1 LENIFKI
8 IQNFD
13 DTWRHILYKRSRTFL
28 ESVDQVRDIQL
39 FPKKVI
45 CRCFLRKGDAH
56 LFCSCAFRLH
66 RMSETIF
73 WPEAT
78 KDPKFV
84 CFSIIGSSFR
94 QMTPFLDNFSKF
106 WAHHMVLYD
115 VALSNLIFFLAL
127 QEFCCHL
134 LHLRS
139 SRYNFWHIFQNNIK
153 SKKHARL
160 SLQWQCSEF
169 SNTRSF
175 SQSPC
180 IQSISCRAILSAVDF
195 STALS
200 VCRSAIATWQRNSVW
215 FVTLRYDYEN
225 LLTAAVSQSVS
236 CCRVEISGEKKK
248 VKPSDN
254 GRVTGVGNRWT
265 FLENGG

>member
-1 LENIFKI
+1 M
-8 IQNFD
+8 
-13 DTWRHILYKRSRTFL
+13 T
-28 ESVDQVRDIQL
+28 
-39 FPKKVI
+39 
-45 CRCFLRKGDAH
+45 
-56 LFCSCAFRLH
+56 
-66 RMSETIF
+66 
-73 WPEAT
+73 
-78 KDPKFV
+78 
-84 CFSIIGSSFR
+84 SS
-94 QMTPFLDNFSKF
+94 
-106 WAHHMVLYD
+106 
-115 VALSNLIFFLAL
+115 LSNLIFFWPYKRFAVICYTFACHDTIFDTFFKIISNQKNMLACL
-127 QEFCCHL
+127 
-134 LHLRS
+134 
-139 SRYNFWHIFQNNIK
+139 YNDNDCERPKTPH
-153 SKKHARL
+153 STV
-160 SLQWQCSEF
+160 CSEF
-169 SNTRSF
+169 SSTRSF